1 MIIRERSD
9 AYWEVDEKEEVTVFS
24 TELIWGEKS
33 SPKLQNYNPLLTATP
48 KQFIYSLLKNK
59 KINQIKQVRIKYSRK
74 WQNNNKTP
82 KAIC

>member
-1 MIIRERSD
+1 M
-9 AYWEVDEKEEVTVFS
+9 FS

-59 KINQIKQVRIKYSRK
+59 KIKQIKQVRIKYSRK
-74 WQNNNKTP
+74 WQNNNKT
-82 KAIC
+82 KKSDLLMNALQSVDSISEK